1 MAYNIRIV
9 WRGSDYV
16 PFTKETAAAYGRISG
31 GGKARWKDKD
41 PATKRVKQINIVV
54 SLEEHEILTSKTA
67 MLGLSMT
74 ELVVRA
80 VKAYKG
86 K

>member
-1 MAYNIRIV
+1 M
-9 WRGSDYV
+9 
-16 PFTKETAAAYGRISG
+16 PFTKETAAAFGRTSG

-41 PATKRVKQINIVV
+41 PATKRVKQLNFVV
-54 SLEEHEILTSKTA
+54 SLEEHEIMTSKA
-67 MLGLSMT
+67 AKLGLSMT

>member
-1 MAYNIRIV
+1 M
-9 WRGSDYV
+9 
-16 PFTKETAAAYGRISG
+16 PFTKETAAAFGRISG
-31 GGKARWKDKD
+31 GGKARWKNKD
-41 PATKRVKQINIVV
+41 PATKRVKQLNIVV
-54 SLEEHEILTSKTA
+54 SVEEHEVLTSKAAT
-67 MLGLSMT
+67 LGLSMT

>member
-1 MAYNIRIV
+1 M
-9 WRGSDYV
+9 

-41 PATKRVKQINIVV
+41 PATKRIKQLNIVV
-54 SLEEHEILTSKTA
+54 SLEEYEILTSKTA
-67 MLGLSMT
+67 KLGLSMT